1 MIPPQLIAEIIT
13 HIIAFL
19 LLFWVVKAFAWRPV
33 LRVLDERNRMIGETI
48 GEAEEKER
56 KAEVL
61 RQEYQARLD
70 RIEEEARARMNEAIE
85 DGRRISDEIADKA
98 RSEAREIR
106 DKAQR
111 AIQVEVDQARIDLKD
126 RMIALTLAA
135 AERLLRERLDDPKQ
149 RELIAHFIEDLEA
162 RKA

>member
-33 LRVLDERNRMIGETI
+33 LRILDERNRMIGETI

-56 KAEVL
+56 EANEL
-61 RQEYQARLD
+61 RREYQARLD
-70 RIEEEARARMNEAIE
+70 RIEDEARARMNEAIE
-85 DGRRISDEIADKA
+85 QGRRISDEIAEKA
-98 RSEAREIR
+98 RGDAREIR
-106 DKAQR
+106 DKAKR
-111 AIQVEVDQARIDLKD
+111 ANQMEIDQARIELKN

-135 AERLLRERLDDPKQ
+135 TERLLREQLDDPKQ
-149 RELIAHFIEDLEA
+149 REIIAHFIEDLEA